1 MLNVKTSGSH
11 KSTGHGAIGSLCLFA
26 IVLCPL
32 YARLT
37 AAEEQVAQPP
47 FFAGN
52 DELRAYLLEAAENH
66 PSLKARHAEWQAAI
80 EKVPQVTALDD
91 PMFMYTQF
99 VQSEDKLLAVAIEQK
114 FPWFGTLR
122 ARGDKALAEAD
133 TMFARIYVARNAL
146 FARVKR
152 AYFDYAWLYER
163 VAFVHG
169 QADIL
174 KDVEELVRSRY
185 SLGVGSEAEIF
196 RVQIEQ
202 EKVKDQLGEIEQMKP
217 ALAAALNETLGRET
231 AEAPPEPQPA
241 PFPPSPPPAPV
252 IAAQLRLA
260 NPELKAMENI
270 EESWRRQQKV
280 AKKAGYPDFS
290 VAVEY
295 GNMKGMS
302 SGGNLKDDVM
312 LTVRFS
318 LPIWRERVKAGI
330 REAKQM
336 ESATEHDRR
345 SAALTLEASAR
356 KALFEIED
364 AQRRMALYKDTL
376 IPKARKTY
384 ESIQIAY
391 AAGADADLLALLDSV
406 RMVLDFQLEQ
416 TRAARDLQVACADLE
431 MILGS
436 PWTESRP

>member
-1 MLNVKTSGSH
+1 MTWISRPNAILAVFVCCVVVVCLSATAEDSG
-11 KSTGHGAIGSLCLFA
+11 
-26 IVLCPL
+26 
-32 YARLT
+32 
-37 AAEEQVAQPP
+37 PP
-47 FFAGN
+47 AFYAGN

-66 PSLKARHAEWQAAI
+66 PALKARHAEWQAAL

-99 VQSEDKLLAVAIEQK
+99 VQSEDKRLAVALEQK

-133 TMFARIYVARNAL
+133 TMLARIYAARNAL

-152 AYFDYAWLYER
+152 AYFDYAWLHER
-163 VAFVHG
+163 GALV
-169 QADIL
+169 QAQAAIL

-185 SLGVGSEAEIF
+185 SLGIGSEAEIF

-202 EKVKDQLGEIEQMKP
+202 EKVKDQLGEIDQMKP

-241 PFPPSPPPAPV
+241 AFPPSPPPAPV

-260 NPELKAMENI
+260 NPELKTIENM

-280 AKKAGYPDFS
+280 AKKAGYPEFS
-290 VAVEY
+290 VGVEY
-295 GNMKGMS
+295 GNMKNMS
-302 SGGNLKDDVM
+302 SGGYLKDDVM
-312 LTVRFS
+312 LTLKFS

-336 ESATEHDRR
+336 ETATGHDRR

-356 KALFEIED
+356 RALFEIED

-376 IPKARKTY
+376 VPKARKTY
-384 ESIQIAY
+384 ESIEIAY
-391 AAGADADLLALLDSV
+391 AASADTDLLMLLDSV
-406 RMVLDFQLEQ
+406 RMILDFQLEQ

-431 MILGS
+431 MIIGG
-436 PWTESRP
+436 PWTESKP